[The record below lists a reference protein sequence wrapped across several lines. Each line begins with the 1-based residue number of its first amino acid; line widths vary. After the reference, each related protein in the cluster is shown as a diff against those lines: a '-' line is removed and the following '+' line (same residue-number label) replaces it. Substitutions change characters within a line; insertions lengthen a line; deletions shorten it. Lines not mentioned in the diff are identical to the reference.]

1 MPRARGNRGNA
12 RKKKARLTER
22 TLSAVMEVAR
32 PRKAPEEEAVASSP
46 ESAEPVIA
54 TILELLR
61 AEPETP
67 SMPAIY
73 NDASRAFRNGAGFPS
88 ERYVIG
94 LAICPE
100 CHNENIYYQDR
111 DLLSSGFTFRCR
123 VCQHELQPAALE

>member
-1 MPRARGNRGNA
+1 MPRARGNA

-32 PRKAPEEEAVASSP
+32 PRKAPEEEAAASL
-46 ESAEPVIA
+46 ESTEPVIA

-61 AEPETP
+61 AEPEMP

-73 NDASRAFRNGAGFPS
+73 NEASRAYRNAAGFPS

-94 LAICPE
+94 LAVCPA

-123 VCQHELQPAALE
+123 VCQHELQPAALD